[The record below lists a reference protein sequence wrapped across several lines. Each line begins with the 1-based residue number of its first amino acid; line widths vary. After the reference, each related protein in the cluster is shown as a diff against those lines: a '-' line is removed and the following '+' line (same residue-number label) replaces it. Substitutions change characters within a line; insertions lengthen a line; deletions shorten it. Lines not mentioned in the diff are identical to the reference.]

1 MDQSPLIS
9 IGLPIALIII
19 MAGIGLS
26 LRPGDFVV
34 VAKRPAG
41 LVWGSV
47 AQLALMPA
55 AAFVLAWLLPMPPL
69 VAVGLVILAACPG
82 GTSSN
87 LVTYLAR
94 GHLAL
99 SISLTVTASLV
110 TIVTLPLLTNLALG
124 WFVGDGQQVQ
134 LPVLQTVAMLAV
146 ITVIPVAAGM
156 LVRWRAPVVA
166 ARAERAVG
174 LFGALV
180 LAALIATIAVQIG
193 DRLPTLLLQAGPACV
208 ALNLIGIGLGL
219 FATRGLGLP
228 PADALTVAVELGI
241 KNGTLGLL
249 VAMTLLESPE
259 MGVPSAVYGLLMYV
273 FGIGLIALGRRRFP
287 APPPIA
293 G

>member
-55 AAFVLAWLLPMPPL
+55 AAFALAWLLPMPPL
-69 VAVGLVILAACPG
+69 VAVGLVIVAACPG

-124 WFVGDGQQVQ
+124 WFVGDG
-134 LPVLQTVAMLAV
+134 
-146 ITVIPVAAGM
+146 
-156 LVRWRAPVVA
+156 
-166 ARAERAVG
+166 
-174 LFGALV
+174 
-180 LAALIATIAVQIG
+180 
-193 DRLPTLLLQAGPACV
+193 
-208 ALNLIGIGLGL
+208 
-219 FATRGLGLP
+219 
-228 PADALTVAVELGI
+228 
-241 KNGTLGLL
+241 
-249 VAMTLLESPE
+249 
-259 MGVPSAVYGLLMYV
+259 
-273 FGIGLIALGRRRFP
+273 
-287 APPPIA
+287 
-293 G
+293 

>member
-1 MDQSPLIS
+1 MEQNPLIS
-9 IGLPIALIII
+9 IGLPVALIII

-26 LRPGDFVV
+26 LRPRDFLQ
-34 VAKRPAG
+34 VARRPRG

-55 AAFVLAWLLPMPPL
+55 AAFALAWALALPPL

-87 LVTYLAR
+87 LITYLAR

-110 TIVTLPLLTNLALG
+110 TILTLPLLTNLALRS
-124 WFVGDGQQVQ
+124 FVGEGQQVE
-134 LPVLQTVAMLAV
+134 LPVLRTVAMLAV
-146 ITVIPVAAGM
+146 ITVIPVAVGM
-156 LVRWRAPVVA
+156 LVRWRSPMLA
-166 ARAERAVG
+166 ARAERGVG

-180 LAALIATIAVQIG
+180 LAALIVAIAVQIG
-193 DRLPTLLLQAGPACV
+193 GRLPALLLQAGPACV
-208 ALNLIGIGLGL
+208 ALNLLGIGLGL
-219 FATRGLGLP
+219 FATRGLGLA

-249 VAMTLLESPE
+249 VAMTLLDSPE
-259 MGVPSAVYGLLMYV
+259 MGVPSAIYGLLMYV
-273 FGIGLIALGRRRFP
+273 FGIGLIWLGRRRF
-287 APPPIA
+287 AA
-293 G
+293 

>member
-34 VAKRPAG
+34 VARRPAG
-41 LVWGSV
+41 LVWGSI

-55 AAFVLAWLLPMPPL
+55 AAFALAWLLPMPPL

-124 WFVGDGQQVQ
+124 WFVGDGQQVR

-146 ITVIPVAAGM
+146 ITVIPVTAGM
-156 LVRWRAPVVA
+156 LVRWRAPALA

-193 DRLPTLLLQAGPACV
+193 DRLPALLVQAGPACI
-208 ALNLIGIGLGL
+208 ALNLIGIALGL

-249 VAMTLLESPE
+249 VAMTLLDSPE

-287 APPPIA
+287 AMPPTA